1 VDVGVAAV
9 NKTAPLGVVLRDIID
24 LRVKVGSLR
33 TDLDRLHDVAKTAQ
47 GSTYLLVEM
56 DAKLTEIRRTYEK
69 LARRWFDL
77 TGEHIV
83 TPTRIY

>member
-1 VDVGVAAV
+1 M
-9 NKTAPLGVVLRDIID
+9 KSTTLGAVLREILD

-33 TDLDRLHDVAKTAQ
+33 TDLDRLHEVAHSAQ

-77 TGEHIV
+77 TGEHIS